1 MKTVLGAF
9 GKCRRN
15 YSLPTLEVAGSNPA
29 SAANYGRVAQRIER
43 VKISLLLVARCTTLT
58 GGCRQDYI
66 RSVIAGSI
74 PAAGNG
80 VNPANLAAHLFRSM
94 ADKCLG
100 NYIRRRF
107 ESCPAFGG

>member
-1 MKTVLGAF
+1 M
-9 GKCRRN
+9 
-15 YSLPTLEVAGSNPA
+15 LPDVPP
-29 SAANYGRVAQRIER
+29 
-43 VKISLLLVARCTTLT
+43 LT

-94 ADKCLG
+94 AANALETTSVAG
-100 NYIRRRF
+100 
-107 ESCPAFGG
+107 SSPAPLSAGSSVG